1 MEAKIAN
8 AELQS
13 LVQLQ
18 KLDLALK
25 QLREKVRRVPV
36 ELGLLEQDLTACR
49 HLYEDVL
56 KDQEEGDK
64 QRRNLESEV
73 ETSRQKLSKYR
84 DQLMSVKTNK
94 EYQAMLAEIAS
105 CEKEISTKEDLIL
118 ERMMLIDEWNEKQRA
133 AKKELDARE
142 KEISARRLELEAFR
156 AQSENELG
164 QLEGQ
169 RSLLRQSLAPELI
182 ELYERIATVRH
193 GVAVAPALDQSCQGC
208 HVRLRPQL
216 FNEVKTNLQIIRC
229 ESCNRILYYPPSPQ

>member
-18 KLDLALK
+18 ELDLALK
-25 QLREKVRRVPV
+25 QLRDKVRRVPV
-36 ELGLLEQDLTACR
+36 ELGALEQDLAECR
-49 HLYEDVL
+49 RLYESVL
-56 KDQEEGDK
+56 KNQEEGDK
-64 QRRNLESEV
+64 HRRHLEGEV
-73 ETSRQKLSKYR
+73 ETSRQKLSKYK

-94 EYQAMLAEIAS
+94 EYQAMLAEIAN
-105 CEKEISTKEDLIL
+105 CDKEISAKEDQIL
-118 ERMMLIDEWNEKQRA
+118 ERMILIDEWTEKQRA

-142 KEISARRLELEAFR
+142 KEISAKRQELEAFR
-156 AQSENELG
+156 IQSESEMG

-169 RSLLRQSLAPELI
+169 RSVLRQRLSSELV
-182 ELYERIATVRH
+182 ELYERIATARH

-229 ESCNRILYYPPSPQ
+229 ESCSRILYYPPPQ

>member
-18 KLDLALK
+18 ELDLALK
-25 QLREKVRRVPV
+25 QLRDKVRRVPV
-36 ELGLLEQDLTACR
+36 ELGALEQDLAECR
-49 HLYEDVL
+49 RLYESVL
-56 KDQEEGDK
+56 KNQEEGDK
-64 QRRNLESEV
+64 HRRHLESEV
-73 ETSRQKLSKYR
+73 EISRQKLSKYK

-94 EYQAMLAEIAS
+94 EYQAMLAEIAN
-105 CEKEISTKEDLIL
+105 CDKEISAKEDQIL
-118 ERMMLIDEWNEKQRA
+118 ERMILIDEWTEKQRA

-142 KEISARRLELEAFR
+142 KEISAKRQELEAFR
-156 AQSENELG
+156 IQSESEMG

-169 RSLLRQSLAPELI
+169 RSVLRQRLSSELV
-182 ELYERIATVRH
+182 ELYERIATARH

-229 ESCNRILYYPPSPQ
+229 ESCSRILYYPPPQ

>member
-18 KLDLALK
+18 ALDLALR
-25 QLREKVRRVPV
+25 QLRDKVRRVPV
-36 ELGLLEQDLTACR
+36 ELGALEQDLAECR
-49 HLYEDVL
+49 RLYESVL
-56 KDQEEGDK
+56 KNQEEGDK
-64 QRRNLESEV
+64 HRRHLESEV
-73 ETSRQKLSKYR
+73 ETSRQKLSKYK

-94 EYQAMLAEIAS
+94 EYQAMLAEIAN
-105 CEKEISTKEDLIL
+105 CEKEISAKEDQIL
-118 ERMMLIDEWNEKQRA
+118 ERMMLIDEWTEKQRA
-133 AKKELDARE
+133 AKKELDARG
-142 KEISARRLELEAFR
+142 KEIDAKRQELEAFR
-156 AQSENELG
+156 IQSENELG

-169 RSLLRQSLAPELI
+169 RSVLRQRLSPELV

-229 ESCNRILYYPPSPQ
+229 ESCSRILYYPPPQ

>member
-18 KLDLALK
+18 ELDLALK
-25 QLREKVRRVPV
+25 QLRDKVRRVPV
-36 ELGLLEQDLTACR
+36 ELGALEQDLAECR
-49 HLYEDVL
+49 RLYESVL
-56 KDQEEGDK
+56 KNQEEGDK
-64 QRRNLESEV
+64 HRRHLEGEV
-73 ETSRQKLSKYR
+73 ETSRQKLSKYK

-94 EYQAMLAEIAS
+94 EYQAMLAEIAN
-105 CEKEISTKEDLIL
+105 CDKEISAKEDQIL
-118 ERMMLIDEWNEKQRA
+118 ERMILIDEWTEKQRA
-133 AKKELDARE
+133 AKRELDARE
-142 KEISARRLELEAFR
+142 KEISAKRQELEAFR
-156 AQSENELG
+156 IQSESEMG

-169 RSLLRQSLAPELI
+169 RSVLRQRLSSELV
-182 ELYERIATVRH
+182 ELYERIATARH

-229 ESCNRILYYPPSPQ
+229 ESCSRILYYPPPL

>member
-8 AELQS
+8 AELQG

-18 KLDLALK
+18 ELDLALK
-25 QLREKVRRVPV
+25 QLRDKVRRVPV
-36 ELGLLEQDLTACR
+36 ELGALEQDLAECR
-49 HLYEDVL
+49 RLYESVL
-56 KDQEEGDK
+56 KNQEEGDK
-64 QRRNLESEV
+64 HRRHLESEV
-73 ETSRQKLSKYR
+73 EISRQKLSKYK

-94 EYQAMLAEIAS
+94 EYQAMLAEIAN
-105 CEKEISTKEDLIL
+105 CDKEISAKEDQIL
-118 ERMMLIDEWNEKQRA
+118 ERMILIDEWTEKQRA

-142 KEISARRLELEAFR
+142 KEISAKRQELEAFR
-156 AQSENELG
+156 IQSESEMG

-169 RSLLRQSLAPELI
+169 RSVLRQRLSSELV
-182 ELYERIATVRH
+182 ELYERIATARH

-229 ESCNRILYYPPSPQ
+229 ESCSRILYYPPPQ

>member
-18 KLDLALK
+18 ELDLALK
-25 QLREKVRRVPV
+25 QLRDKVRRVPV
-36 ELGLLEQDLTACR
+36 ELGALEQDLAECR
-49 HLYEDVL
+49 RLYESVL
-56 KDQEEGDK
+56 KNQEEGDK
-64 QRRNLESEV
+64 HRRHLESEV
-73 ETSRQKLSKYR
+73 EISRQKLSKYK

-94 EYQAMLAEIAS
+94 EYQAMLAEIAN
-105 CEKEISTKEDLIL
+105 CDKEISAKEDQIL
-118 ERMMLIDEWNEKQRA
+118 ERMILIDEWTEKQRA

-142 KEISARRLELEAFR
+142 KEISAKRQELEAFR
-156 AQSENELG
+156 IQSESEMG

-169 RSLLRQSLAPELI
+169 RSVLRQRLSPELV

-229 ESCNRILYYPPSPQ
+229 ESCSRILYYPPPQ

>member
-8 AELQS
+8 ADLQS

-18 KLDLALK
+18 DLDLALK

-36 ELGLLEQDLTACR
+36 ELSALEQDLAECR
-49 HLYEDVL
+49 KLYESVL
-56 KDQEEGDK
+56 KNQEEGDR
-64 QRRNLESEV
+64 QRRQMESEV
-73 ETSRQKLSKYR
+73 ETFRQRLSKYR

-94 EYQAMLAEIAS
+94 EYQAMLAEIAN
-105 CEKEISTKEDLIL
+105 CEREISAKEDQIL
-118 ERMMLIDEWNEKQRA
+118 ERMMLTDEWNEKQRA

-142 KEISARRLELEAFR
+142 KEIRAKRQELEAFR
-156 AQSENELG
+156 TQSESELS
-164 QLEGQ
+164 QLEG
-169 RSLLRQSLAPELI
+169 RRTVLRQSLAPELV

-229 ESCNRILYYPPSPQ
+229 ESCSRILYYPPAP